1 MNKTWIKE
9 HWLEILL
16 CVGIVIQIG
25 ALAVFNLTRL
35 PYESNYDSSCA
46 YAHTLFSDS
55 IHLSLS

>member
-35 PYESNYDSSCA
+35 PNQIMIPPVLMHRS
-46 YAHTLFSDS
+46 
-55 IHLSLS
+55 

>member
-35 PYESNYDSSCA
+35 PYEDRRNVETEA
-46 YAHTLFSDS
+46 YPFKRLGISD
-55 IHLSLS
+55 HFGY